1 MSIHTLLPSFLAL
14 FKAKNA
20 SEARDALEISWL
32 HYLSQ
37 WSVAPVSIGAA
48 TSPVAG
54 TVFEHTNGAV
64 TVYRLVP
71 DTYDPEEDAFYLNHT
86 AGILTGKL
94 ASRA

>member
-1 MSIHTLLPSFLAL
+1 MHTLLPYFKAL

-20 SEARDALEISWL
+20 SEARDALELSWL

-48 TSPVAG
+48 TSPVTG
-54 TVFEHTNGAV
+54 TVFEHTNGTV

-71 DTYDPEEDAFYLNHT
+71 DPYDPEEDAFYSSHT
-86 AGILTGKL
+86 AGVLTGKL
-94 ASRA
+94 ASRG